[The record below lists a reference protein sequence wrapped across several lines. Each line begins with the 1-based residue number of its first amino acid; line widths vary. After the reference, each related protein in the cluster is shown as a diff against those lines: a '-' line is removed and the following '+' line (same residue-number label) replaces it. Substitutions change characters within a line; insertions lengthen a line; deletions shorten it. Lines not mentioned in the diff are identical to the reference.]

1 MMNLIIKVLNG
12 LDAAGIIADTAY
24 PGGTMPN
31 ITEPQV
37 TVSLE
42 GVEYTARS
50 ATVLVTVMVPA
61 AMGGGECESM
71 AIRVAGELEKLG
83 GVCVQEACR
92 FNGYADAFY
101 VRVLATYRGSVVL
114 PTWAESKDFKVT
126 VGATELSNVVSF
138 RAEQVVDAVTGTP
151 LSTAVWTFRIEE
163 EYGRG
168 EVPVLVPSENFD
180 VTISR
185 SLGLETYTDC
195 SWIACQVENTATGMR
210 QIRKGI
216 AKSRTEIGII

>member
-1 MMNLIIKVLNG
+1 MMNLIIKVLNA
-12 LDAAGIIADTAY
+12 LDEAGIIADTAY

-31 ITEPQV
+31 ISEPQV
-37 TVSLE
+37 AVSLE

-61 AMGGGECESM
+61 AMGGAECETM
-71 AIRVAGELEKLG
+71 AIRVGGVLEKLG

-101 VRVLATYRGSVVL
+101 VRVLATYRGSAVL
-114 PTWAESKDFKVT
+114 PNWAESRDFQVD
-126 VGATELSNVVSF
+126 VGGQELQNVVSF
-138 RAEQVVDAVTGTP
+138 RAEQAVDEVTGTP

-168 EVPVLVPSENFD
+168 ESPVLLPVEHFEVN
-180 VTISR
+180 VSR
-185 SLGLETYTDC
+185 SLGLETYMDC

-210 QIRKGI
+210 QVRKGI
-216 AKSRTEIGII
+216 AKSRAEIGIV